1 MQTQKGMGDE
11 ALMKLS
17 QMFVL
22 VMAVIGF
29 VSLLNP
35 DCIYD
40 PKWQENMMLICRIA
54 IAIFL
59 LEFVPMLIRKIKSS
73 TFQDIIVIGVVPVST
88 ALAVSIVNPTMDQH
102 LFTVIVFVM
111 MFISIIGTTI
121 FKNKLAKRW
130 SAELN
135 SYHSDETP

>member
-1 MQTQKGMGDE
+1 MYFEERLGDE
-11 ALMKLS
+11 PSMKLS

-22 VMAVIGF
+22 VMAIIGL

-35 DCIYD
+35 DCINN
-40 PKWQENMMLICRIA
+40 PKWQENMMLVCRIA

-73 TFQDIIVIGVVPVST
+73 TFQDIIIIGVVPVST

-111 MFISIIGTTI
+111 MFVSLIGTTI

-130 SAELN
+130 SAEVN
-135 SYHSDETP
+135 SYHAEETS